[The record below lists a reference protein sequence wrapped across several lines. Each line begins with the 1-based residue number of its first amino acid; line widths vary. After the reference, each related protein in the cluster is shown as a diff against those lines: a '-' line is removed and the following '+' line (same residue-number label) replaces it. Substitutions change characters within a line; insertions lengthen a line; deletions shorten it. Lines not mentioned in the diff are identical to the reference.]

1 MYNHVFNNIKH
12 IDSFKYYHWSPWC
25 GASGPPL
32 RHQHTSSPS
41 LQGFNSPPRPPYP
54 DTSVCN
60 KIKAWIGN
68 VQSQQANNTTNLTTL
83 KTAWQNHLQKLNICK
98 LIIKWL
104 HFPQMS
110 CNQWIQYMYV
120 SSHHFFTEVAGGF
133 FCLFSEIFLI
143 TCKGNGRNNDR
154 TDRESNLGPLNI

>member
-1 MYNHVFNNIKH
+1 MDWKC
-12 IDSFKYYHWSPWC
+12 SKSASKQYHK
-25 GASGPPL
+25 
-32 RHQHTSSPS
+32 
-41 LQGFNSPPRPPYP
+41 P
-54 DTSVCN
+54 DHSEDGMTELFT
-60 KIKAWIGN
+60 KIKYLQTDHKMMYGN
-68 VQSQQANNTTNLTTL
+68 
-83 KTAWQNHLQKLNICK
+83 
-98 LIIKWL
+98 
-104 HFPQMS
+104 FPQMS